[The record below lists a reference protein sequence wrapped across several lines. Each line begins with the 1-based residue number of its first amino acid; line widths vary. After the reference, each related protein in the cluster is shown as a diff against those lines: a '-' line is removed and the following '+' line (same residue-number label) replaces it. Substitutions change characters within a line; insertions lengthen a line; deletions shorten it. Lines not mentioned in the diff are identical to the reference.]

1 MDHPRLFRYH
11 QDAFSRLRVTARVS
25 IVDDAA
31 HCSLYTTDTTLTLR
45 HPSDPGDLERRLGLT
60 TMLTPSSTCH
70 QSGSRPRNMIGAGS
84 PLAHCHHGCHRQW
97 TANTDKTP
105 AVACLKIIITD
116 PGVLRNGWWFDAVL
130 TRASNEGS
138 WKFTITPFKCLLMVE
153 SAFKHFHIYLRICYA
168 TLMCS
173 LTVTLI
179 ASILNTFMFRLNVN
193 C

>member
-1 MDHPRLFRYH
+1 MIILGYLNIIRMHSPDRAWPRVSPLLTMPPTAHYSLQTPHWHWGTQWPKVTCRGGWASPPCSPPPPPATSPGSGPVTWSAPVPPSH
-11 QDAFSRLRVTARVS
+11 TVTMAVTANGQP
-25 IVDDAA
+25 
-31 HCSLYTTDTTLTLR
+31 TLT
-45 HPSDPGDLERRLGLT
+45 
-60 TMLTPSSTCH
+60 
-70 QSGSRPRNMIGAGS
+70 
-84 PLAHCHHGCHRQW
+84 
-97 TANTDKTP
+97 TP

-173 LTVTLI
+173 LRVTLI

>member
-1 MDHPRLFRYH
+1 MNSLWSHTFALYSSHHKTVKYSYFTSIWSPHSGPAALPWSAPVPPSH
-11 QDAFSRLRVTARVS
+11 TVTMAVTANGQP
-25 IVDDAA
+25 
-31 HCSLYTTDTTLTLR
+31 TLT
-45 HPSDPGDLERRLGLT
+45 
-60 TMLTPSSTCH
+60 
-70 QSGSRPRNMIGAGS
+70 
-84 PLAHCHHGCHRQW
+84 
-97 TANTDKTP
+97 TP

-179 ASILNTFMFRLNVN
+179 ASIITPSCLAWIWAVRWPCLVAW
-193 C
+193 